1 MKFFIIGSLACL
13 GVAKL
18 EPQAR
23 EMSFDWQFKG
33 KFAKK
38 DWYIH
43 RIGILNWFFES
54 FLSFDWWILLISLV
68 KDPNINEF
76 SVILWGKEQWGWS
89 HAWCTFM
96 KELYVHD
103 YEIYNSTKRKAHR
116 QLKSGHLGHVTWV
129 MTTARPFL
137 TTTTTSGRWHHVS
150 FCQGPERSDELM
162 EDPCKV
168 VRMPVLSQAGSCKCH
183 N

>member
-1 MKFFIIGSLACL
+1 
-13 GVAKL
+13 
-18 EPQAR
+18 
-23 EMSFDWQFKG
+23 
-33 KFAKK
+33 
-38 DWYIH
+38 
-43 RIGILNWFFES
+43 
-54 FLSFDWWILLISLV
+54 
-68 KDPNINEF
+68 
-76 SVILWGKEQWGWS
+76 
-89 HAWCTFM
+89 M

-103 YEIYNSTKRKAHR
+103 YEIYNFTKRKAHR

-129 MTTARPFL
+129 MTTARLKSGHLGHVTWVMTTARSFL

-168 VRMPVLSQAGSCKCH
+168 VRMPALSQAGSCKCH